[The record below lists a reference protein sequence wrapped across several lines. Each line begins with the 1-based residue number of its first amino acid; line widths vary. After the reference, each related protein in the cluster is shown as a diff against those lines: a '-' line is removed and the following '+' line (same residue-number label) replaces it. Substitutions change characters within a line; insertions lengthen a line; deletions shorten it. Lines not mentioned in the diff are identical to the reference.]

1 MVKYPKHILNII
13 LYNISVSLVLIAYA
27 QKLLQTPM
35 LMLARG
41 LNVGL
46 RHPVREYFVYAT
58 SCLDICADLNKHSV
72 LENVVITKI
81 SCIGSC
87 IVSFHFLHPADAKN
101 LSVCPSVRPSVRT
114 KCTREIL
121 HLRRNYLKYM
131 STNKTNESVSSDEPV
146 QICRLIRAREE
157 MWYTEA
163 QTNYKAASSSST
175 R

>member
-1 MVKYPKHILNII
+1 
-13 LYNISVSLVLIAYA
+13 
-27 QKLLQTPM
+27 
-35 LMLARG
+35 MLARG

-81 SCIGSC
+81 SCVGSC
-87 IVSFHFLHPADAKN
+87 IVSFHYLHPADAKN
-101 LSVCPSVRPSVRT
+101 LSVCPSVRT

-121 HLRRNYLKYM
+121 HHCRNYLKYM
-131 STNKTNESVSSDEPV
+131 STNKTKESVSSDEPA
-146 QICRLIRAREE
+146 QICRLIRAHKE